1 MSVLD
6 DDTTK
11 PPSVSQAP
19 LSPASWTPP
28 LASGQPKEPL
38 DPRFGRVGIVP
49 WSFGQTLRG
58 VAITLIP
65 WMAFILLS
73 SATSSSGSAS
83 SRPLAP
89 LDDAIGAVIFILFT
103 AVVEGAFVL
112 APVYFA
118 VIRRRADMTVREG
131 LRALGFRR
139 VRLLPAIGWV
149 AGGLAVIYIA
159 NVVYAVVMTR
169 FSLGLHT
176 NVDTLVQL
184 GQRAPLTVIGTLIGA
199 VFIAPFCEEIF
210 FRGFAFPGFLRGMP
224 VWAAVLLS
232 ALLFG
237 ITHGDVGSFV
247 LLFVIGV
254 VLAVVRWR
262 TGSIW
267 PAMALHMANN
277 ALAAVAVLLT
287 LSPR

>member
-1 MSVLD
+1 MSVRD
-6 DDTTK
+6 DETTE
-11 PPSVSQAP
+11 PPSSSQAP
-19 LSPASWTPP
+19 LASAAWTPTSR
-28 LASGQPKEPL
+28 SGQPKEQP

-49 WSFGQTLRG
+49 WSFDQTLRG
-58 VAITLIP
+58 VAVTLIP
-65 WMAFILLS
+65 WIAFILLS
-73 SATSSSGSAS
+73 SATSSPASAS
-83 SRPLAP
+83 SHPLAP
-89 LDDAIGAVIFILFT
+89 LDDAIGAVVFILFT
-103 AVVEGAFVL
+103 AIVEGAFVL
-112 APVYFA
+112 APIYFA
-118 VIRRRADMTVREG
+118 VIRRRADATVRDG

-139 VRLLPAIGWV
+139 MRLLPAIGWV

-159 NVVYAVVMTR
+159 NVLYGIIVTR

-210 FRGFAFPGFLRGMP
+210 FRGFAFAGFLRGMP

-262 TGSIW
+262 AGSIW

-277 ALAAVAVLLT
+277 ALAAIAVVLT
-287 LSPR
+287 LWPH

>member
-6 DDTTK
+6 DETTDPSPQAQTQR
-11 PPSVSQAP
+11 PPATWI
-19 LSPASWTPP
+19 SPAS
-28 LASGQPKEPL
+28 AQPEEPR
-38 DPRFGRVGIVP
+38 DPRFGRVGVVP
-49 WSFGQTLRG
+49 WSFDQTLRG

-73 SATSSSGSAS
+73 SATSSSASAS
-83 SRPLAP
+83 ARPLTP
-89 LDDAIGAVIFILFT
+89 LDDAIGAVVFIIFT
-103 AVVEGAFVL
+103 AIVEGAFVL
-112 APVYFA
+112 APAYFA
-118 VIRRRADMTVREG
+118 VIRRRAGTTAREG

-139 VRLLPAIGWV
+139 VRLLPALGWV

-159 NVVYAVVMTR
+159 NTVYEVIVTR

-176 NVDTLVQL
+176 NVDTLEQL

-199 VFIAPFCEEIF
+199 VFIAPFCEEVF
-210 FRGFAFPGFLRGMP
+210 FRGFAFAGFLRGMP

-232 ALLFG
+232 SLLFG
-237 ITHGDVGSFV
+237 ITHGDAGSFA
-247 LLFVIGV
+247 LLVVIGI

-262 TGSIW
+262 TGSLW

-277 ALAAVAVLLT
+277 AIAAIAVVLALGH
-287 LSPR
+287 P